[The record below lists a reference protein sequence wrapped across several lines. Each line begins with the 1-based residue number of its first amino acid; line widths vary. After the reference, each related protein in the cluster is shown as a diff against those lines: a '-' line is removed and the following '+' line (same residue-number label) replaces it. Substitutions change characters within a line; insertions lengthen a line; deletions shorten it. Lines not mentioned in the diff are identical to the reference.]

1 MDAIKAVTF
10 DYFGTLVDVDAGGT
24 AGMTEVLSRLGRDD
38 LDAAALYQD
47 WDMRTVQLYRSSAYR
62 RYREVA
68 AEALAATLAGA
79 GAGAGSERLDT
90 DRLAVLTDTL
100 LTGLVE
106 QAPPHPEVPE
116 ILALLAARYPLMPIT
131 NMDSDLFARSR
142 LASFFPSVTT
152 AEMARAYK
160 PSERIFRLA
169 LERLALAPGEVLHAS
184 LASWADIDGAKPLGM
199 RVAWINRTQDRLG
212 PWQPRP
218 DHEFADLT
226 GLREVLAF

>member
-24 AGMTEVLSRLGRDD
+24 AGMAQVLSRLGRDD
-38 LDAAALYQD
+38 LDAAAFYLD
-47 WDMRTVQLYRSSAYR
+47 WDVRTVQLYRSSAYR

-68 AEALAATLAGA
+68 AEALAATLAG
-79 GAGAGSERLDT
+79 GGIERLDAAQ
-90 DRLAVLTDTL
+90 LPALTDTL

-116 ILALLAARYPLMPIT
+116 ILALLAAKYPLMPIT

-169 LERLALAPGEVLHAS
+169 LERLALAPAEVLHAS

-218 DHEFADLT
+218 DHEFADLS
-226 GLREVLAF
+226 GLREVLAL

>member
-1 MDAIKAVTF
+1 
-10 DYFGTLVDVDAGGT
+10 
-24 AGMTEVLSRLGRDD
+24 
-38 LDAAALYQD
+38 
-47 WDMRTVQLYRSSAYR
+47 MRSVQLYRSSAYR

-68 AEALAATLAGA
+68 GEALAATLAGA
-79 GAGAGSERLDT
+79 GIDPPDPGDLPS
-90 DRLAVLTDTL
+90 LTDTL

-106 QAPPHPEVPE
+106 QAPPHPEVPA
-116 ILALLAARYPLMPIT
+116 ILGALAAKYPLMPIT

-169 LERLALAPGEVLHAS
+169 LERLALAPAEVLHAS

-199 RVAWINRTQDRLG
+199 RVAWVNRTRDTLG

>member
-24 AGMTEVLSRLGRDD
+24 AGMAELLSRLGRRD
-38 LDAAALYQD
+38 LDAAALYLD
-47 WDMRTVQLYRSSAYR
+47 WDMRNVQLYRSSAYR

-79 GAGAGSERLDT
+79 GIAGLDA
-90 DRLAVLTDTL
+90 DRLPPLTDTL

-116 ILALLAARYPLMPIT
+116 ILALLAAKYPLMPIT

-169 LERLALAPGEVLHAS
+169 LDRLALAPGEVLHAS

-226 GLREVLAF
+226 GLRGVLAF

>member
-24 AGMTEVLSRLGRDD
+24 AGMAELLSRLGRGD
-38 LDAAALYQD
+38 LDAEALYRD
-47 WDMRTVQLYRSSAYR
+47 WDIRSVQLYRSSAYR
-62 RYREVA
+62 RYRDVA
-68 AEALAATLAGA
+68 GEALAATLAGA
-79 GAGAGSERLDT
+79 GIAPPAADDLPS
-90 DRLAVLTDTL
+90 LTDTL

-106 QAPPHPEVPE
+106 QAPPHPEVPA
-116 ILALLAARYPLMPIT
+116 ILDALAAKYPLMPIT

-169 LERLALAPGEVLHAS
+169 LERLALAPAEVLHAS

-199 RVAWINRTQDRLG
+199 RVAWINRARDRLG

-226 GLREVLAF
+226 GLRGVLAF

>member
-24 AGMTEVLSRLGRDD
+24 AGMAQVLSRLGRGD
-38 LDAAALYQD
+38 LDAAALYLD
-47 WDMRTVQLYRSSAYR
+47 WDVRNVQLYRSSAYR

-68 AEALAATLAGA
+68 AEALAATLTEAGIGQVDA
-79 GAGAGSERLDT
+79 
-90 DRLAVLTDTL
+90 DRLPSLTDTL

-106 QAPPHPEVPE
+106 QAPPHPEVQE
-116 ILALLAARYPLMPIT
+116 ILALLAAKYPLMPIT

-199 RVAWINRTQDRLG
+199 RVAWINRTRDRLG

>member
-10 DYFGTLVDVDAGGT
+10 DYFGTLVDVDAGGS
-24 AGMTEVLSRLGRDD
+24 AGMAQVLSGLGRGD
-38 LDAAALYQD
+38 LDAAALYLD
-47 WDMRTVQLYRSSAYR
+47 WDVRNVQLYRSSAYR

-68 AEALAATLAGA
+68 AEALAATLAEA
-79 GAGAGSERLDT
+79 GIERVDA
-90 DRLAVLTDTL
+90 DRLPSLTDTL

-116 ILALLAARYPLMPIT
+116 ILALLAAKYPLMPIT

>member
-10 DYFGTLVDVDAGGT
+10 DYFGTLVDVDTGGT
-24 AGMTEVLSRLGRDD
+24 AGMAQVLFSLGRSD
-38 LDAAALYQD
+38 LDAAALYLD
-47 WDMRTVQLYRSSAYR
+47 WDVRNVQLYRSSAYR

-68 AEALAATLAGA
+68 AEALATTLAEA
-79 GAGAGSERLDT
+79 GIERLDAAQ
-90 DRLAVLTDTL
+90 LPALTDTL

-116 ILALLAARYPLMPIT
+116 ILALLAAKYPLMPIT

-212 PWQPRP
+212 AWQPRP
-218 DHEFADLT
+218 DHEFADLF
-226 GLREVLAF
+226 GLREVLAL

>member
-24 AGMTEVLSRLGRDD
+24 AGMAQVLFRLGRGD
-38 LDAAALYQD
+38 LDPAALYLD
-47 WDMRTVQLYRSSAYR
+47 WDMRNVQLYRSSAYR

-68 AEALAATLAGA
+68 AEALAATLAEA
-79 GAGAGSERLDT
+79 GIERVDMDQLP
-90 DRLAVLTDTL
+90 ALTDTL

-116 ILALLAARYPLMPIT
+116 ILALLAAKYPLMPIT

>member
-24 AGMTEVLSRLGRDD
+24 AGMAQVLSRLDRGD
-38 LDAAALYQD
+38 LDAAALYLD
-47 WDMRTVQLYRSSAYR
+47 WDVRNVQLYRSSAYR

-68 AEALAATLAGA
+68 AEALAATLAEA
-79 GAGAGSERLDT
+79 GIGQVDA
-90 DRLAVLTDTL
+90 DRLPSLTDTL

-106 QAPPHPEVPE
+106 QAPPHPEAPE
-116 ILALLAARYPLMPIT
+116 ILALLAAKYPLMPIT

-142 LASFFPSVTT
+142 LASFFASVTT

-199 RVAWINRTQDRLG
+199 RVAWINRTRDRLG

-226 GLREVLAF
+226 GLRKVLAF

>member
-24 AGMTEVLSRLGRDD
+24 AGMAQVLTSLGRSD
-38 LDAAALYQD
+38 LDAAALYLD
-47 WDMRTVQLYRSSAYR
+47 WDVRNVQLYRSSAYR

-79 GAGAGSERLDT
+79 GIEQVDQARLPT
-90 DRLAVLTDTL
+90 LTDTL

-116 ILALLAARYPLMPIT
+116 LLALLAAKYPLMPIT

-218 DHEFADLT
+218 DHEFTDLT

>member
-24 AGMTEVLSRLGRDD
+24 AGMAEVLSRLGRSD
-38 LDAAALYQD
+38 LDAAALYLD
-47 WDMRTVQLYRSSAYR
+47 WDVRNVQLYRSSAYR

-79 GAGAGSERLDT
+79 GIAGLDA
-90 DRLAVLTDTL
+90 DRLPPLTDTL

-116 ILALLAARYPLMPIT
+116 ILALLAAKYPLMPIT